1 VRPWNASEGRV
12 GQRHMPRPPI
22 SALIDASRQS
32 NFLLRASAFA
42 AIITSAATPDSH
54 PDCRATLCRDQ
65 ARAATGSCGPRM
77 PSLRVAHQIY
87 RRASS
92 SLKSE
97 RTAGDEARA
106 DVFDY
111 IERLALDDWL
121 FEPYGVRTV
130 GWISLSGCQQN
141 RVLLNESLEGRTH

>member
-1 VRPWNASEGRV
+1 
-12 GQRHMPRPPI
+12 
-22 SALIDASRQS
+22 
-32 NFLLRASAFA
+32 
-42 AIITSAATPDSH
+42 
-54 PDCRATLCRDQ
+54 
-65 ARAATGSCGPRM
+65 M

-97 RTAGDEARA
+97 RTAGRSYRTRDEARA